1 MVVLVEVDEEVLVVE
16 RKEGIEG
23 SLVDLKILPIELP
36 IVATSRR
43 VLSASSTVG
52 SWPFRL
58 GVDAVDGLGGDSG
71 SLGIMESS
79 FQVQ

>member
-1 MVVLVEVDEEVLVVE
+1 MVVLVEVDEELEVVE

-23 SLVDLKILPIELP
+23 SLVDSKILAVELP
-36 IVATSRR
+36 TVATSGR

-52 SWPFRL
+52 SWPLSL
-58 GVDAVDGLGGDSG
+58 GADAADGLGGDSD
-71 SLGIMESS
+71 SLGIKGSS